1 MRRYTPIP
9 ERNAQWNA
17 ANQPRGGG
25 AENKRKGVGL
35 ASKLAVREPG
45 ANVGV
50 SHGAEGAGS
59 PTLPCVRWSSFHIP
73 TLRGDPADAEA
84 ASHRLLLRAGYIR
97 QLGAG
102 LYSYLPLGQR
112 VIHKICRVVREEM
125 ERIGGQEFYLPALHP
140 AELWRESGRWDA
152 IGAEMFR
159 LQDRKNGDY
168 CLGMT
173 HEEVFTD
180 LARDGLR
187 SYKQLPQIWYQI
199 QSKFRDEPRPKAGV
213 LRGRQFTMKDSYS
226 FDLDAAGL
234 DKAFDLHAE
243 AYTRVF
249 SRCGIDSVPVQASSG
264 AMGGSESV
272 EFMAMSEAGEDWVV
286 TCSGCGYAANLEKAR
301 SAPLAAQDARDAA
314 AIEKFPT
321 PGVRTIEGLVGFPG
335 GAPAARQIK
344 TLVYV
349 VGGQLQLFL
358 LRGDDALNEVKV
370 AEATGSPDLRSAHPE
385 EIHAALGALPGSL
398 GAVGVASLPVWADLR
413 LQGAS
418 GMTTGANH
426 DDFHLRHVDVARD
439 IPAARSVDLRA
450 VREGEPCATCEKALD
465 VRKGIEVGHIFK
477 LGLRYSEKLGANV
490 LGPEGKEL
498 PLVMGSYGIGIDRI
512 LAVAVEA
519 HHDANGIIWPV
530 SIAPYHVVIAP
541 LRMND
546 AAQCEA
552 AERLERELTAVG
564 IEVLLDDRDE
574 RAGVKF
580 KDADL
585 IGIPF
590 RLVPGPRALANGA
603 VELFERATSATSE
616 VPLDQVVA
624 LLREKLK

>member
-1 MRRYTPIP
+1 
-9 ERNAQWNA
+9 
-17 ANQPRGGG
+17 
-25 AENKRKGVGL
+25 
-35 ASKLAVREPG
+35 
-45 ANVGV
+45 
-50 SHGAEGAGS
+50 
-59 PTLPCVRWSSFHIP
+59 VRWSSSHIP

-84 ASHRLLLRAGYIR
+84 ASHRLMLRAGFIR

-112 VIHKICRVVREEM
+112 VILKITAIVREEM
-125 ERIGGQEFYLPALHP
+125 NRIGAQEFYLPALHP
-140 AELWRESGRWDA
+140 ADLWRESGRWDQ

-159 LQDRKNGDY
+159 LRDRKQGEY

-173 HEEVFTD
+173 HEEVITD

-187 SYKQLPQIWYQI
+187 SYKQLPQMWYQI
-199 QSKFRDEPRPKAGV
+199 QAKFRDEPRPKAGV

-226 FDLDAAGL
+226 FDVDQAGL
-234 DKAFDLHAE
+234 DKSFNLHAE
-243 AYTRVF
+243 AYTRIF
-249 SRCGIDSVPVQASSG
+249 TRCGLDSVPVQASSG

-272 EFMAMSEAGEDWVV
+272 EYMAMSDAGEDWVV

-301 SAPLAAQDARDAA
+301 SSVPADPGAPDTA
-314 AIEKFPT
+314 AIEKFAT
-321 PGVRTIEGLVGFPG
+321 PGVRTIEGLVTFPG

-349 VGGQLQLFL
+349 VGGELTL
-358 LRGDDALNEVKV
+358 LLVRGDDALNEVKV
-370 AEATGSPDLRSAHPE
+370 AEATGSSDLRPAHPE
-385 EIHAALGALPGSL
+385 EIHAKLGALPGSL
-398 GAVGVASLPVWADLR
+398 GAVGVSGIPIWADLR
-413 LQGAS
+413 LQGTS

-439 IPAARSVDLRA
+439 IPGARFADLRA
-450 VREGEPCATCEKALD
+450 VREGERCTRCDKPLD

-477 LGLRYSEKLGANV
+477 LGLRYSEKMGANV

-498 PLVMGSYGIGIDRI
+498 PIVMGCYGIGVDRI
-512 LAVAVEA
+512 MACAVEA
-519 HHDANGIIWPV
+519 HHDENGIQWPA

-546 AAQCEA
+546 AAQTEA
-552 AERLERELTAVG
+552 AERLERELTAIG
-564 IEVLLDDRDE
+564 LDVLVDDRDE
-574 RAGVKF
+574 RPGVKF

-590 RLVPGPRALANGA
+590 RLVPGPRALAKGA
-603 VELFERATSATSE
+603 VELFERATGATSE
-616 VPLDQVVA
+616 VPLDQVVS